1 MPGLSSSVSAV
12 TVAEYSFPTRT
23 RAFSS
28 TTTFSVTAMTR
39 VSSLLAEP
47 RRISSSMAA
56 VVSNR
61 ASWASGS
68 DTRGKVSY
76 EYQIIAEYLPLT
88 LLVAATF
95 FDRIQGQCSQPPGR
109 VTLVGLGG
117 IGKSQLALE
126 YVYRATEKQKDL
138 WSEGL

>member
-68 DTRGKVSY
+68 DTRGK
-76 EYQIIAEYLPLT
+76 T

-95 FDRIQGQCSQPPGR
+95 LDRIQGQCSQPPGR